1 MKFVLTKIPVVE
13 DLLVLALQDYIQ
25 ELRWAEMFP
34 NHTNINLSNDH
45 PFEELLGGTGDIP
58 NLFPS
63 VTVVSANDAESSGM
77 AKGWK
82 EETLQSADMQGF
94 DREGWY
100 VTEGALADLVAALAV
115 SDVYG
120 LSHTT
125 VWKDSVSFEIWS
137 ENAQVKNDLYSLL
150 VGFLTGPKIMQLKQ
164 ERNIVIPSSSING
177 QRSGYYN
184 FDFGRVLYGG
194 RITFTADYQ
203 VIQAVYDSEIG
214 TLAEIRHT
222 YQEVL
227 NG

>member
-13 DLLVLALQDYIQ
+13 DLLVSALRVYVQ

-34 NHTNINLSNDH
+34 NHTNMNISNDH
-45 PFEELLGGTGDIP
+45 PFEILLGGTGDIP

-82 EETLQSADMQGF
+82 EETLQSADMATF
-94 DREGWY
+94 DRSGWY
-100 VTEGALADLVAALAV
+100 VTEGALADLTAALAV
-115 SDVYG
+115 ADVYG

-125 VWKDSVSFEIWS
+125 VWKDSVSFEIWT
-137 ENAQVKNDLYSLL
+137 ENSQVKNDLYSLL
-150 VGFLTGPKIMQLKQ
+150 MGFLTGPKIMQLKQ
-164 ERNIVIPSSSING
+164 ENQIVIPSGSING

-194 RITFTADYQ
+194 RISFTADYQ
-203 VIQAVYDSEIG
+203 VIQAVYDTDIG
-214 TLAEIRHT
+214 TMAEIRHT
-222 YQEVL
+222 YREVL
-227 NG
+227 YG